1 MVGTQAGHGGGLS
14 EGSALPRQDA
24 QLSDRPGDFG
34 WDGKWYYHFR
44 SDHEWKDM
52 EWVELKSG
60 SSQSSISTDEITA
73 ICQRIGFEIER
84 HGDTVRIIGYR
95 KSHS

>member
-1 MVGTQAGHGGGLS
+1 MV
-14 EGSALPRQDA
+14 EVYPRA
-24 QLSDRPGDFG
+24 PRFRVKTLNYPDRPGDFG